1 MVSAPIFNAVIVII
15 VYTPMRQSDP
25 SRSMPEM
32 EHICRISAPDGSLQ
46 SPHVSGSIRRDVST
60 RKKTAALTY
69 CAASVAQAAPLT
81 PNPKPNPKPPSPP
94 APPTAYKSPATLT
107 TAARVNIRSGVLA
120 SCNPR
125 HPPCA
130 DVQKSTAGIA
140 KALTRR

>member
-1 MVSAPIFNAVIVII
+1 MVSEPIFSAVIVII
-15 VYTPMRQSDP
+15 VYTPMRQSEP

-69 CAASVAQAAPLT
+69 CAASVAHAAPLT
-81 PNPKPNPKPPSPP
+81 PNPKPPH

-107 TAARVNIRSGVLA
+107 TAASVNIRSGVLA